1 MLWVTRIKPHV
12 DRCASAWVIKR
23 FIGKDAKFE
32 FISKD
37 DPIPEGATAF
47 TLPKAE
53 INSIKGVK
61 TTFDVLLEKY
71 EVEDSV
77 VKKIKEM
84 IRDYEFNEENL
95 NRIQLRETL
104 GLCYVLK
111 ELKNIADRCRNH
123 LENLSCNGCAIRNF
137 KRTCAISW
145 HFFMT
150 SINFRI

>member
-1 MLWVTRIKPHV
+1 MLWVTRTKPHV

-23 FIGKDAKFE
+23 FIDKDAKFE

-53 INSIKGVK
+53 INPIEGVQ

-71 EVEDSV
+71 KVEDPV
-77 VKKIKEM
+77 VEKIREI

-95 NRIQLRETL
+95 ERIQLKETL
-104 GLCYVLK
+104 GVCYVLK
-111 ELKNIADRCRNH
+111 GLERTSQTDAETIWKALAVMDALYATLKEH
-123 LENLSCNGCAIRNF
+123 VQ
-137 KRTCAISW
+137 
-145 HFFMT
+145 
-150 SINFRI
+150 